1 MAVRAQYVL
10 DPLKL
15 DDFDTTKRQGY
26 RLSVHEVLGVDMILV
41 AIIQALVQCNAAFRD
56 VHQWLLIL
64 CVYGLSTLSG

>member
-41 AIIQALVQCNAAFRD
+41 AIIQALVLCNAAFRAWYQD
-56 VHQWLLIL
+56 VVFLT
-64 CVYGLSTLSG
+64 TLSG